1 MSTPKRRRRTEKATF
16 GIARMA
22 RPLEVSKSRYCDWA
36 NRRATGPSPAEQGR
50 SDLTA
55 KII

>member
-1 MSTPKRRRRTEKATF
+1 
-16 GIARMA
+16 MA
-22 RPLEVSKSRYCDWA
+22 RPLEVSKSGYYDWA
-36 NRRATGPSPAEQGR
+36 QQRAAGPSPAEQGR